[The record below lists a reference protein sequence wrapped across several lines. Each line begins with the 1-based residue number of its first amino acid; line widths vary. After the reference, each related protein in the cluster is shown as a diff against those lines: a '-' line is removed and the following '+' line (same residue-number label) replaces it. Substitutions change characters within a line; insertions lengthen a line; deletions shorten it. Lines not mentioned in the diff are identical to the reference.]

1 MHKILI
7 IDKTPP
13 PIGPVTM
20 HIDSF
25 KNFTIKI
32 VNSIYLCLISKNKVI
47 LMCKFMTFSPIDS
60 R

>member
-47 LMCKFMTFSPIDS
+47 LM
-60 R
+60 